1 MGIQN
6 IPLDVDRIIFGVRG
20 ALAISAGVDER
31 LVADPPFNRIGVW
44 DLLDR
49 TVGDEGGV
57 AGGRLCNTGDALK
70 FSNDN
75 I

>member
-1 MGIQN
+1 MKIQN
-6 IPLDVDRIIFGVRG
+6 LPRDVDRIIFGVRG

-44 DLLDR
+44 DRLDR
-49 TVGDEGGV
+49 AVGDEGGV
-57 AGGRLCNTGDALK
+57 AGGLLCMDGDALK